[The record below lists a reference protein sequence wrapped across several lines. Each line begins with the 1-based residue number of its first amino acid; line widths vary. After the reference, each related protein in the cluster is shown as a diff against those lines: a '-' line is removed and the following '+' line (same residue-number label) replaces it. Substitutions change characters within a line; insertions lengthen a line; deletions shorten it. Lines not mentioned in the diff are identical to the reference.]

1 MLPRKMP
8 ALLVVFL
15 ALLGM
20 SAVNSVG
27 AQVFDLDKGR
37 VALTM
42 LDGLCGFTPATMPAG
57 PILRSTY
64 HRGRFFGPIAD
75 GTRRAIPE

>member
-15 ALLGM
+15 ALLGL

-37 VALTM
+37 VALTR
-42 LDGLCGFTPATMPAG
+42 LDGLWRFHPGDDGRWADPAFDV
-57 PILRSTY
+57 S
-64 HRGRFFGPIAD
+64 
-75 GTRRAIPE
+75 